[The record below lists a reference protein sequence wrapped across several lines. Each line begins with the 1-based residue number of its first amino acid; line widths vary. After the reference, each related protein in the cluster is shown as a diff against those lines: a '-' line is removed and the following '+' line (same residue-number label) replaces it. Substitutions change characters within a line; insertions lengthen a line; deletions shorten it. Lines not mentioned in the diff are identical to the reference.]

1 MRQAVS
7 GDKILGAAARRYVM
21 KSLYIVTPVKDSIES
36 TIQTIKAVLASDIRV
51 PYTYTVYN
59 DNSTAENTALLEQYS
74 KELGFNL
81 INIADLT
88 DHPSPNYLLV
98 LQRSRRI
105 AIEQDAGFVLVES
118 DVVVDKGTL
127 QGLFDGAQ
135 EREDCAIAAS
145 VTVDDSGQINYPYEY
160 ARGHEGECYAVK
172 KHCSFCC
179 SLLTPK
185 FLTRMNFDELD
196 PTKHWYDVQISHEA
210 LALGFQNYLFANLP
224 VIHRPHQSRPWKQLK
239 YTNPLK
245 YYWIKFTKGFDK
257 I

>member
-1 MRQAVS
+1 
-7 GDKILGAAARRYVM
+7 M
-21 KSLYIVTPVKDSIES
+21 KSLYIVTPVKDSIDS
-36 TIQTIKAVLASDIRV
+36 TIETVKAIFNSDIKV
-51 PYTYTVYN
+51 PYTYTIYN
-59 DNSTAENTALLEQYS
+59 DFSTPENTALLEMYS

-81 INIADLT
+81 VNISDLT

-98 LQRSRRI
+98 LKRCREI
-105 AIEQDAGFVLVES
+105 AIREDAGFLLVES
-118 DVVVDKGTL
+118 DVVVAKDTL

-145 VTVDDSGQINYPYEY
+145 VTVDDEGKINYPYEY
-160 ARGHEGECYAVK
+160 ARGTEGTCYAVK

-179 SLLTPK
+179 SLLQPE
-185 FLTRMNFDELD
+185 FLRKMDFEQLD

-210 LALGFQNYLFANLP
+210 LNLGFKNYLFANLP
-224 VIHRPHQSRPWKQLK
+224 AIHRPHQSRPWKQLK
-239 YTNPLK
+239 YKNPLK

>member
-1 MRQAVS
+1 
-7 GDKILGAAARRYVM
+7 M

-36 TIQTIKAVLASDIRV
+36 TLQTIKSILGSKIEV

-59 DNSTAENTALLEQYS
+59 DFSTPENTATLEKYS
-74 KELGFNL
+74 KEWGFEL
-81 INIADLT
+81 VNISDLT

-105 AIEQDAGFVLVES
+105 AIEQEAGFLLVES
-118 DVVVDKGTL
+118 DVVVAENTL
-127 QGLFDGAQ
+127 QALFDGAN
-135 EREDCAIAAS
+135 ERKDCAIAAS
-145 VTVDDSGQINYPYEY
+145 VTVDDDGKINYPYEY
-160 ARGHEGECYAVK
+160 ARGTEGRCYEVK

-179 SLLTPK
+179 SLLKPE
-185 FLTRMNFDELD
+185 FLTKMNFDELD

-210 LALGFQNYLFANLP
+210 LELGFKNYLFANLP

-239 YTNPLK
+239 YKNPLK

>member
-1 MRQAVS
+1 
-7 GDKILGAAARRYVM
+7 M

-36 TIQTIKAVLASDIRV
+36 TLQTIKSILGSKIEV

-59 DNSTAENTALLEQYS
+59 DFSTPENTAILEKYS
-74 KELGFNL
+74 KEWGFEL
-81 INIADLT
+81 VNISDLT

-105 AIEQDAGFVLVES
+105 AIEQEAGFLLVES
-118 DVVVDKGTL
+118 DVVVAENTL
-127 QGLFDGAQ
+127 QSLFDGAN
-135 EREDCAIAAS
+135 ERKDCAIAAS
-145 VTVDDSGQINYPYEY
+145 VTVDDDGKINYPYEY
-160 ARGHEGECYAVK
+160 TRGTEGRCYEVK

-179 SLLTPK
+179 SLLKPE
-185 FLTRMNFDELD
+185 FLTKMNFDELD

-210 LALGFQNYLFANLP
+210 LNLGFKNYLFANLP

-239 YTNPLK
+239 YKNPLK

>member
-1 MRQAVS
+1 
-7 GDKILGAAARRYVM
+7 M

-36 TIQTIKAVLASDIRV
+36 TLQTIKSILGSKIEV

-59 DNSTAENTALLEQYS
+59 DFSTPENTAILEKYS
-74 KELGFNL
+74 KEWGFEL
-81 INIADLT
+81 VNISDLT

-105 AIEQDAGFVLVES
+105 AIEQEAGFLLVES
-118 DVVVDKGTL
+118 DVVVAENTL
-127 QGLFDGAQ
+127 QSLFDGAN
-135 EREDCAIAAS
+135 ERKDCAIAAS
-145 VTVDDSGQINYPYEY
+145 VTVDDDGKINYPYEY
-160 ARGHEGECYAVK
+160 ARGTEGRCYEVK

-179 SLLTPK
+179 SLLKPE
-185 FLTRMNFDELD
+185 FLTKMNFDELD

-210 LALGFQNYLFANLP
+210 LELGFKNYLFANLP

-239 YTNPLK
+239 YKNPLK